1 MKISNQPLINNQKEY
16 KLTGYYNMTFSN
28 SKGGGEMKAK
38 NLFKVEKL
46 FLEYAEEK
54 LEDIDEESRAYKEAL
69 LAFVYAYKL
78 ARKEYK
84 TKNDEHPIHEY
95 YTTHRQ
101 QGWVNESFD
110 DE

>member
-1 MKISNQPLINNQKEY
+1 
-16 KLTGYYNMTFSN
+16 
-28 SKGGGEMKAK
+28 MKAK

-54 LEDIDEESRAYKEAL
+54 LEGIDEESREYIEAL

-78 ARKEYK
+78 ARNEYK
-84 TKNDEHPIHEY
+84 TKNDEY
-95 YTTHRQ
+95 YATHRQ